1 MAAPVVR
8 QHNDGRRTLD
18 LLTWGL
24 VPFFSKEAVL
34 GRLIN
39 ARSEEAA
46 TKPSFR
52 AAFQRRRCLVPAS
65 GFYEWRALEGS
76 KVRQPYYFR
85 PRGGDPFFFAGLWEY
100 WKPKDGQ
107 GEALTTF
114 TVLTTRPNE
123 LAARIHNRMPVIVP
137 PERFGVWLDNSV
149 CDRGELNKVLEPYPA
164 ERIEAYPVSTR
175 VNSPKNDGPELTE
188 PIGGSE

>member
-1 MAAPVVR
+1 VR